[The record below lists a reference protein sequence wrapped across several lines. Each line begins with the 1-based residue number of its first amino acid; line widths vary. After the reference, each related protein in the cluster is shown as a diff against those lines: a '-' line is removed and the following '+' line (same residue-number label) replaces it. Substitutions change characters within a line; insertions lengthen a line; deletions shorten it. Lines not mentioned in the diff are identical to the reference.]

1 MPRKYTS
8 HSELWMYATDPAAWH
23 LRYNMNVRGS
33 TNANMARGNAVEHG
47 SEMLLTDEFGTVT
60 EQDAIDEAV
69 KMFNKETALLVNAP
83 DREKVVEQIPGF
95 VTEAYKAFQQFGRCI
110 STQNRME
117 IDLGVGLPILGFDDF
132 EFEGEPRMSVD
143 LKTTTRIPSELPD
156 MAMQQAS
163 IYQAMRP
170 EHKIIFVYVSPK
182 KSQVFEVNKADTI
195 EVIESVKMRAKAM
208 MTMRGLSNDPK
219 EIATLFAPSY
229 SSFYWN
235 DPVMRSEAK
244 RIFGV

>member
-1 MPRKYTS
+1 MTRKYTS

-47 SEMLLTDEFGTVT
+47 LELLLTDEFGTVT
-60 EQDAIDEAV
+60 EETAIEAAV
-69 KMFNKETALLVNAP
+69 KSFNKETALLVQRD
-83 DREKVVEQIPGF
+83 DREKAAEQIPGF
-95 VTEAYKAFQQFGRCI
+95 ITEAVKAFEPFGKCI
-110 STQNRME
+110 STQNRLE

-132 EFEGEPRMSVD
+132 EFDGEPKLSID
-143 LKTTTRIPSELPD
+143 LKTTTRIPSVLPD

-170 EHKIIFVYVSPK
+170 DHKIIFVYVSPK
-182 KSQVFEVNKADTI
+182 KSQVFEINKADTI
-195 EVIESVKMRAKAM
+195 EVLESVKMRAKAM
-208 MTMRGLSNDPK
+208 QTMRGLSNDPK

-235 DPVMRSEAK
+235 DPIMRSEAK

>member
-8 HSELWMYATDPAAWH
+8 HSELWMYSTDPAAWL
-23 LRYNMNVRGS
+23 LRYELGVRGG

-47 SEMLLTDEFGTVT
+47 LELLLTDEFGVMTIDT
-60 EQDAIDEAV
+60 AIEKAV
-69 KMFNKETALLVNAP
+69 ALFRKETTLVVDAEQR
-83 DREKVVEQIPGF
+83 DKVAEQIPDF
-95 VTEAYKAFQQFGRCI
+95 VKQSYEAFQQFGKCI

-117 IDLGVGLPILGFDDF
+117 LDLGVGLPILGFDDF
-132 EFEGEPRMSVD
+132 EFAGEPKLSVD

-163 IYQAMRP
+163 IYQAMKP
-170 EHKIIFVYVSPK
+170 DHKIMFVYATPK
-182 KSQVFEVNKADTI
+182 KWKVFEIEKADTLPVL
-195 EVIESVKMRAKAM
+195 EDVKKRAKAM
-208 MTMRGLSNDPK
+208 LTMRGLTNDPK
-219 EIATLFAPSY
+219 ELATLFAPSY

-235 DPVMRSEAK
+235 DPIMRVEAK

>member
-1 MPRKYTS
+1 MARKYTS

-47 SEMLLTDEFGTVT
+47 LEMLLTDEFGVVT
-60 EQDAIDEAV
+60 EEDAIEASV
-69 KMFNKETALLVNAP
+69 KMFNKETALLVGAP
-83 DREKVVEQIPGF
+83 NREKVVEQIPGF
-95 VTEAYKAFQQFGRCI
+95 ITEANKAFQQFGKCI

-132 EFEGEPRMSVD
+132 EFEGEPRMSID
-143 LKTTTRIPSELPD
+143 LKTTTRIPSKLPD

-170 EHKIIFVYVSPK
+170 DHKIIFVYVSPK

>member
-8 HSELWMYATDPAAWH
+8 HSELWMFGTDPAAWH

-47 SEMLLTDEFGTVT
+47 LEMLLTDEFGTVT
-60 EQDAIDEAV
+60 EEDAIEAAV
-69 KMFNKETALLVNAP
+69 AEFNKETSLLVAS
-83 DREKVVEQIPGF
+83 DSRAKVAEQIPGYI
-95 VTEAYKAFQQFGRCI
+95 TEANKAFKQFGTCI

-117 IDLGVGLPILGFDDF
+117 IDLDVGLPILGYDDF
-132 EFEGEPRMSVD
+132 EFEGEPRMSID

-170 EHKIIFVYVSPK
+170 DHKIIFVYVSPK
-182 KSQVFEVNKADTI
+182 KSQVFEVNKADTF
-195 EVIESVKMRAKAM
+195 EVIEGVKRRAKAM
-208 MTMRGLSNDPK
+208 MTMRGLSNDPM
-219 EIATLFAPSY
+219 EIATMFAPSY
-229 SSFYWN
+229 SSFYWS
-235 DPVMRSEAK
+235 DPIMRSEAK